1 VAIEIRRRHFIS
13 ALAGA
18 TITWPLATRAQQ
30 PDANKVYE
38 YKAKVVAAREVEVA
52 PRIDGLLNKIDFT
65 PGQIV
70 KNGDLLFEFSSSSKQ
85 LSLDA
90 AQARQDLMEA
100 QLRLAEVRLENAQ
113 TLRARN
119 VSSKMQLLE
128 TQAERDIAAANVEE
142 ARANVGLA
150 KKALGYTKLFA
161 PIDGVISRPFVKEG
175 TYITMAARDQSRM
188 ATIIQL
194 DPIQV
199 VGEVPFDAYLQ
210 LRELLDNPANYSEI
224 HDKAMQQLEYTVILP
239 NGEKYAQTGRRVAG
253 TAEFNA
259 TTQVMAI
266 AVEFANPEFLLR
278 PGLNVTLQSSVREK

>member
-1 VAIEIRRRHFIS
+1 MTIGIGRRRFIS
-13 ALAGA
+13 ALGGA
-18 TITWPLATRAQQ
+18 IITWPLTAVAQQ

-52 PRIDGLLNKIDFT
+52 PRIDGLLNKIQFI
-65 PGQIV
+65 PGQSV
-70 KNGDLLFEFSSSSKQ
+70 KKGDLLFEFSSSSNR
-85 LSLDA
+85 LSLEA
-90 AQARQDLMEA
+90 AQARQHLMEA
-100 QLRLAEVRLENAQ
+100 QLRLAEVRLKNTE

-128 TQAERDIAAANVEE
+128 AQAERDIAAANVEE

-150 KKALGYTKLFA
+150 EKALGYTKLFA

-210 LRELLDNPANYSEI
+210 RRELLENPANYVES
-224 HDKAMQQLEYTVILP
+224 HDKAIQQLEYIIILP
-239 NGEKYAQTGRRVAG
+239 NGEKYAYTGRRVAG

-278 PGLNVTLQSSVREK
+278 PGLNATLRSSARD

>member
-1 VAIEIRRRHFIS
+1 MVLGIGRRQFIS
-13 ALAGA
+13 VLGGA
-18 TITWPLATRAQQ
+18 AVAWPIPTSAQQ
-30 PDANKVYE
+30 SETNKIYE

-52 PRIDGLLNKIDFT
+52 PRIDGLLNKIHFI

-70 KNGDLLFEFSSSSKQ
+70 KKGDLLFEFSSSSKQ
-85 LSLDA
+85 LSLEA
-90 AQARQDLMEA
+90 AQARQDFMEA
-100 QLRLAEVRLENAQ
+100 QLRLTEVRLENAQ

-128 TQAERDIAAANVEE
+128 AQAERDIAAANVEE

-210 LRELLDNPANYSEI
+210 LRELLDNPANYDEI
-224 HDKAMQQLEYTVILP
+224 GDKAMQRLEYAVILP

-278 PGLNVTLQSSVREK
+278 PGLNVTLRSSVREK